1 MAKCTTWNGKKLN
14 ITWATKKEKEKNQ
27 EKIVKTENKM
37 QTLFTIYLQFY
48 KNYI

>member
-1 MAKCTTWNGKKLN
+1 MNNKK
-14 ITWATKKEKEKNQ
+14 KRQKNR
-27 EKIVKTENKM
+27 EKTENKM

>member
-1 MAKCTTWNGKKLN
+1 MAKCTTWMVKS
-14 ITWATKKEKEKNQ
+14 WTKKAKKKQ
-27 EKIVKTENKM
+27 QKSRKTENKM

>member
-1 MAKCTTWNGKKLN
+1 MNNKKKK
-14 ITWATKKEKEKNQ
+14 TKKKRE
-27 EKIVKTENKM
+27 KTENKM

>member
-1 MAKCTTWNGKKLN
+1 MYNMNGKKLN
-14 ITWATKKEKEKNQ
+14 NKKSKKKQ
-27 EKIVKTENKM
+27 QKSRKTENKM

>member
-1 MAKCTTWNGKKLN
+1 MNNKKKK
-14 ITWATKKEKEKNQ
+14 TKKRE
-27 EKIVKTENKM
+27 KTENKM